1 MRPILATTSA
11 VLLTGILGCRSTES
25 LAPGGLRQVT
35 VQGLEQTVQL
45 IPVEPQSG
53 QGLRIVSVVANR
65 SSGPVTVE
73 SRMCGLDITGNLALV
88 MNYARCAAYSRSLVL
103 AAGDTVT
110 GSDIRVVSSPPGQ
123 YTVLVRQLVQPEAW
137 VEVPVVVH

>member
-1 MRPILATTSA
+1 
-11 VLLTGILGCRSTES
+11 
-25 LAPGGLRQVT
+25 
-35 VQGLEQTVQL
+35 
-45 IPVEPQSG
+45 
-53 QGLRIVSVVANR
+53 
-65 SSGPVTVE
+65 
-73 SRMCGLDITGNLALV
+73 